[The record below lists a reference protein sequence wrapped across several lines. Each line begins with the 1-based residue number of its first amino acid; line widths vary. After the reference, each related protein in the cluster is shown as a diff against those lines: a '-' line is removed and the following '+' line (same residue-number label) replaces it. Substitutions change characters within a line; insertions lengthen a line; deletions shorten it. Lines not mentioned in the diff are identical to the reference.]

1 MVFELKNKEFAMRK
15 VSMVFGVVVDGK
27 YAGQLLRNRAENSCI
42 MDKKDGKTVVLKQSL
57 KSEYFKNLFLSSNN
71 FLTSFLSVF
80 FVVLV
85 LY

>member
-1 MVFELKNKEFAMRK
+1 
-15 VSMVFGVVVDGK
+15 
-27 YAGQLLRNRAENSCI
+27 